1 MKKVVHNLFLM
12 IEFFKI
18 ELFSKVFGSHYVVK
32 SLYLCKSDNIKRILQ
47 KHNGFIGNNISIKP
61 MLNIDNF
68 GKFGEEFTNIS
79 IGDNCYIGKNVFLDL
94 ANEIIIEND
103 AVISAGVSIITHADV
118 GERKMQK
125 YYKRVSAPV
134 KIGEASWIGANVT
147 ILAGV
152 TVGKYCVVA
161 AGSVVVNDIPDY
173 TMVAGVPA
181 KIKKKIVPNEED

>member
-1 MKKVVHNLFLM
+1 MKRVVHNLFLM

-18 ELFSKVFGSHYVVK
+18 EFLTKVFGSHYLVK

-47 KHNGFIGNNISIKP
+47 IHKASIGTNVSMKP

-68 GKFGEEFTNIS
+68 GRSGEEFYNIS
-79 IGDNCYIGKNVFLDL
+79 FGDNCYIGKNVFLDL
-94 ANEIIIEND
+94 ANKIIIEDD

-161 AGSVVVNDIPDY
+161 AGSVVVDDIPDY
-173 TMVAGVPA
+173 TMAAGVPA
-181 KIKKKIVPNEED
+181 KIKKKIEVK